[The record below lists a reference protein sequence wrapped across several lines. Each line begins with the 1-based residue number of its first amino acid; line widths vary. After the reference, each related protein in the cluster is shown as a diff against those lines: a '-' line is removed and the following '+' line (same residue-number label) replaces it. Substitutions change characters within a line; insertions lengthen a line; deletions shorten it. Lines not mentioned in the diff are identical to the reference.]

1 MLSIILPVLNEEAS
15 LPDVLAR
22 LQYLRQQGHEVIV
35 VDGGSHD
42 NSLMLAQQSADKVI
56 VSQPGRAIQ
65 MNSGAELATGDIL
78 LFLHAD
84 TILPEEVERIL
95 SEIEGDTFWGRFD
108 VRLSGRR
115 FIFRIIEAMMNFR
128 SRITS
133 VATGDQ
139 AIFITTGL
147 FEKAGGYP
155 EIALME
161 DIAIS
166 KQLSRVSRP
175 VCVSNRVV
183 TSSRRWEDRGIIK
196 TILLM
201 WKLRLYYF
209 FGMSP
214 QKISRMYR

>member
-22 LQYLRQQGHEVIV
+22 LQTLRQHGHEVIV
-35 VDGGSHD
+35 VDGGSRD

-56 VSQPGRAIQ
+56 VSQPGRALQ
-65 MNSGAELATGDIL
+65 MNNGAELATGDML

-84 TILPEEVERIL
+84 TTLPEDVDRIL
-95 SEIEGDTFWGRFD
+95 SAIEGDKLWGRFD
-108 VRLSGRR
+108 VRLSGKP
-115 FIFRIIEAMMNFR
+115 FIFRIIETMMNFR

-139 AIFITTGL
+139 AIFVNRDL
-147 FEKAGGYP
+147 FDKVGGYP

-166 KQLSRVSRP
+166 KRLIRISKP
-175 VCVSNRVV
+175 VCLRDRVM
-183 TSSRRWEDRGIIK
+183 TSSRRWQDRGVIR

>member
-42 NSLMLAQQSADKVI
+42 NSLMLAQQAADKVI

-147 FEKAGGYP
+147 FEKVGGYP

-166 KQLSRVSRP
+166 KQLSGVARP

-183 TSSRRWEDRGIIK
+183 TSSRRWEDRGIIR